1 MKINLKLGLSPE
13 AIASRRNY
21 VGASDANIIMS
32 GDAERIN
39 RLAREKAG
47 LEAPED
53 LSRNLA
59 VIMGSYTEELNRY
72 WFELQT
78 GQEVASAGVVVLHPE
93 HAMLRAT
100 LDGIVT
106 GREAVF
112 EAKHVGPFGDLSETV
127 QRYMPQLHH
136 QMSTTGLRSAVLS
149 VFVGSSRWEM
159 FEVEYDELYGDCV
172 VQACLE
178 FWAGVQSGQLIKPM
192 QAIEPPK
199 VKGALRTVDMTGNN
213 EWASFAGAWL
223 ETNDAAKRNAAAAK
237 TLKGLVE
244 ADVGQAH
251 GHGVQIKRASNG
263 ALTLKAAK
271 EG

>member
-1 MKINLKLGLSPE
+1 MKSNLKLGLSPE

-78 GQEVASAGVVVLHPE
+78 GQEVASAGAVVLHSE

-112 EAKHVGPFGDLSETV
+112 EAKHVGPFGDLNETV

-178 FWAGVQSGQLIKPM
+178 FWAGVQSGQLIKPI

-199 VKGALRTVDMTGNN
+199 VKGALRIVDMTGSN
-213 EWASFAGAWL
+213 EWAVL
-223 ETNDAAKRNAAAAK
+223 AADWVQTRVAAATNADSAK
-237 TLKGLVE
+237 ALKKMVDD
-244 ADVGQAH
+244 DVGEAA
-251 GHGVQIKRASNG
+251 GHGVVIKRSSNG
-263 ALTLKAAK
+263 ALTIREMKR
-271 EG
+271 